1 MNKLA
6 TIGTLCLTAALLSLS
21 ACSKKESAD
30 QVRSNGLPVAAPT
43 ADSALVAFVDIDS
56 LATNYELCIE
66 RLAELEGKQKNLQAQ
81 LTAKGNALQTAMYTF
96 QENYQNGNFT
106 SQEQFDAAQAKLQK
120 QQEQLQAFSEKI
132 ELEMSEAAA
141 AYQAVLRD
149 SLYSFINDYNA
160 DGRFQMILAKSG
172 DNILYANPSLDITA
186 EVING
191 LNKRYQKAK

>member
-6 TIGTLCLTAALLSLS
+6 TIGTLCLTAAVLALN
-21 ACSKKESAD
+21 ACSKKEPAD
-30 QVRSNGLPVAAPT
+30 NVRPNGLPAAVQA
-43 ADSALVAFVDIDS
+43 ADSALVAFVDVDS
-56 LATNYELCIE
+56 LATNYELCKE
-66 RLAELEGKQKNLQAQ
+66 RLAELEGKQKSLQAQ

-141 AYQAVLRD
+141 DYQNVLRD

-172 DNILYANPSLDITA
+172 DNILYANPALNITN
-186 EVING
+186 EVITG
-191 LNKRYQKAK
+191 LNKRYKKAK